1 MDVAWGFAKSWTIR
15 LVEDNLFILQVS
27 CLGDWN
33 RVMNDGPWIFRQM
46 GVMVEPYDG
55 VADPASVVL
64 NRLHAWV

>member
-1 MDVAWGFAKSWTIR
+1 
-15 LVEDNLFILQVS
+15 
-27 CLGDWN
+27 
-33 RVMNDGPWIFRQM
+33 M